1 MSYPPVKGA
10 LLPGGALLWQSMR
23 LFFGANLVV
32 DMGAANTRIYVPG
45 RGIALNE
52 PSVIALRGQSETP
65 VAVGRA
71 AKLMAGRVPAS
82 IRVTRPLRDGVI
94 SDVGAAT
101 KMLRAF
107 IRRAIGQ
114 PTLFAPR
121 LLLCIPAVTTPL
133 ERRALEEVVKG
144 AGARCVQ
151 FIEEPVAAAAGA
163 GVRIESASA
172 RAVVDIGAET
182 VDVAVMSLEGLLH
195 TATFRTGGRAMDQA
209 IMNFVRERYHL
220 EIGEESAEM
229 VKRTLGA
236 TGSQDRNYEMEVG
249 GHSLREL
256 SPVRV
261 SLSSTEIQTAIRSV
275 VTEITNDVALAFEEL
290 PPEAAADLLEAGVV
304 LTGGAAQLP
313 GLAEK
318 LSEKTGLEMRLA
330 NNPALAT
337 VIGAAHI
344 FWPEAIITEAWPLVE
359 PIATGTT
366 VLPD

>member
-1 MSYPPVKGA
+1 MSYPPLNGA
-10 LLPGGALLWQSMR
+10 LLPNGALFWQSMR

-52 PSVIALRGQSETP
+52 PSVIALRGQSQTP

-71 AKLMAGRVPAS
+71 AKQMVGRVPAS

-151 FIEEPVAAAAGA
+151 FIEEPVAAAGA

-172 RAVVDIGAET
+172 RAIVDVGAET

-195 TATFRTGGRAMDQA
+195 TATFRTGGRVMDQA
-209 IMNFVRERYHL
+209 IINFVRERYHL

-261 SLSSTEIQTAIRSV
+261 SLTSTEIQTAIKSV
-275 VTEITNDVALAFEEL
+275 VTEITNDVAQAFEEL

-330 NNPALAT
+330 TNPALAT

-344 FWPEAIITEAWPLVE
+344 FWPEAIITESWPLVE
-359 PIATGTT
+359 PIATGTA